1 MNTLC
6 ANRGSKFILAQV
18 GRKNLQLVV
27 FYLARTAGAV
37 LLLSVR
43 WTSLLLE
50 TPGGADHIATSLRG
64 LVDLVSCGDQWLPS
78 HAGTQ

>member
-1 MNTLC
+1 MDFFCDTSC
-6 ANRGSKFILAQV
+6 ANRGYKFILAQV

-43 WTSLLLE
+43 WTSLLVE
-50 TPGGADHIATSLRG
+50 TPGGAVHIATSLRE
-64 LVDLVSCGDQWLPS
+64 LVDWVP
-78 HAGTQ
+78 